1 MEPIL
6 IATIAT
12 ALLGAAAVLQA
23 ARPARAPAKVAA
35 KSRKR

>member
-1 MEPIL
+1 MEPTL

-12 ALLGAAAVLQA
+12 ALLGAAAVLNA
-23 ARPARAPAKVAA
+23 ARPARVPAKAQA